1 MEKIYLVEVEVGD
14 FEDRRITLFEAYEDE
29 SDAKNRV
36 SELQSFRDKLLKDN
50 LTQHE
55 QLVLVAQLGDD
66 SESQISPYRLESYKD
81 ATITV
86 VEQDVIKSSKR

>member
-1 MEKIYLVEVEVGD
+1 MEKVYLVEVEVGD

-36 SELQSFRDKLLKDN
+36 SELQSFRDKLLKDD

-55 QLVLVAQLGDD
+55 QSVLVTQLGYDSDD
-66 SESQISPYRLESYKD
+66 PISIYGLGEYRD